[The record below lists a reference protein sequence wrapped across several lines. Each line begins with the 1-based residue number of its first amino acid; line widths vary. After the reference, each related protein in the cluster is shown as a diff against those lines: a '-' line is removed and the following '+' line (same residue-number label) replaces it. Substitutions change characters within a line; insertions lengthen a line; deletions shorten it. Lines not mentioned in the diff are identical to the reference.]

1 MADSQE
7 ASGVVH
13 RALAFQQVG
22 DALGHADSLGN
33 RSSRQRVG
41 RRDDRAQDQTES
53 PVEPREQPLRP
64 LCPPITV
71 NLTMPNAKSR
81 MLTRL

>member
-13 RALAFQQVG
+13 RALSPSQQVG

-64 LCPPITV
+64 LCHPDYGERDQ
-71 NLTMPNAKSR
+71 AKR
-81 MLTRL
+81 QK